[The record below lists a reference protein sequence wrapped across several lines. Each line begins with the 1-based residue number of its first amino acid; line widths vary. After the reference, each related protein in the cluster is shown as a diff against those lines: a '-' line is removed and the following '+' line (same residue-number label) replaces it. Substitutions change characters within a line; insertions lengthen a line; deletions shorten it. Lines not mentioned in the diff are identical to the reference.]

1 LDIDGHDAILENFYS
16 CRFKL

>member
-16 CRFKL
+16 CPIKL